1 MIKEIQYTGYEASTP
16 DNLAS
21 DGSLS
26 AAVGLVNQDGGMR
39 AATSPNE
46 IIKIPDGYE
55 IVFRHRVSSGQT
67 NTILRKGQTFS
78 WFQYDY
84 EEASVD
90 ADFTDEIE
98 ANKFLL
104 KFPLERP
111 NSPLK
116 ALRKFTDINAIG
128 NTLIILYGT
137 PFYVL
142 WKGGK
147 YNILGS
153 HIPTIKMSLGLQGG
167 FVQHGRY
174 RYIIP
179 EGTTITDVMPY
190 DQAKRL
196 SEHIQSNLNPLIEQY
211 SKEQGKF
218 THPFFIQYAIK
229 TYDGR
234 YVNRSTPIY
243 MQPCIYPLPI
253 NFKKDDGSTV
263 FYYYILML
271 SIDIDYMLF
280 SETTDEMGKPITT
293 AEFIENIKKWGDII
307 ESIDFFVSKPLY
319 FYKQDFVIT
328 GVTGVKE
335 DCISF
340 FNGKFTSRSEDL
352 YCSHNLSKLKIRSSQ
367 TGALYALVD
376 NFANIPVDW
385 QDAKNQ
391 MMGANPCYL
400 VSSIKIDDIQEAMF
414 TNRTILNVDI
424 PRKKTLEQQPTCENA
439 DDYDFYDN
447 DQYFATGIE
456 VYNNSASLLG
466 LKRSLFNGFGLDT
479 MLSYC
484 NESTLDDQKLGSSM
498 QQVYVKIESDSGSSY
513 ILRAN
518 SHIPMCMY
526 TSSGGAFKFH
536 WGNYLSFPNPNA
548 TWMWIGNPITGFYKI
563 RLNRDQNWNRAH
575 AYLGFYNNHENVF
588 PYSDIENEIDNSEST
603 NLENLQGKVYSS
615 ITNNPF
621 VFRPSRAISF
631 DGADVI
637 GMASATK
644 ALSQGQF
651 GQFPMYAFTSDG
663 IWALEVS
670 ASTGGY
676 SAKQPVTRDVC
687 INPLS
692 ITQGD
697 NCIYFVSD
705 RGLMLLSGSDTSCI
719 SDILDDHF
727 TQSLKDTLPG
737 YGKFLGLAGV
747 SENAAAAIA
756 FRDFIKEAQ
765 IIYDYT
771 NQRLIVFKPA
781 TAGSTNI
788 AYAYSLASRSWT
800 FIENDIYQKL
810 NSYPEAIGVSAGG
823 GVVNIS
829 TITDGTEGTGFIV
842 TRPLSLDM
850 PEVHKTVDAII
861 QRGKFRKGCIKQA
874 LWGSRDLIHWHL
886 VASSDSHILRN
897 VHGTP
902 YKWFRIGVI
911 ATLKDDEALTGCSIN
926 YTPKLTNK
934 IR

>member
-1 MIKEIQYTGYEASTP
+1 
-16 DNLAS
+16 
-21 DGSLS
+21 
-26 AAVGLVNQDGGMR
+26 
-39 AATSPNE
+39 
-46 IIKIPDGYE
+46 
-55 IVFRHRVSSGQT
+55 
-67 NTILRKGQTFS
+67 
-78 WFQYDY
+78 
-84 EEASVD
+84 
-90 ADFTDEIE
+90 
-98 ANKFLL
+98 
-104 KFPLERP
+104 
-111 NSPLK
+111 
-116 ALRKFTDINAIG
+116 
-128 NTLIILYGT
+128 
-137 PFYVL
+137 
-142 WKGGK
+142 
-147 YNILGS
+147 
-153 HIPTIKMSLGLQGG
+153 
-167 FVQHGRY
+167 
-174 RYIIP
+174 
-179 EGTTITDVMPY
+179 
-190 DQAKRL
+190 
-196 SEHIQSNLNPLIEQY
+196 
-211 SKEQGKF
+211 
-218 THPFFIQYAIK
+218 
-229 TYDGR
+229 
-234 YVNRSTPIY
+234 
-243 MQPCIYPLPI
+243 
-253 NFKKDDGSTV
+253 
-263 FYYYILML
+263 
-271 SIDIDYMLF
+271 
-280 SETTDEMGKPITT
+280 
-293 AEFIENIKKWGDII
+293 
-307 ESIDFFVSKPLY
+307 
-319 FYKQDFVIT
+319 
-328 GVTGVKE
+328 
-335 DCISF
+335 
-340 FNGKFTSRSEDL
+340 
-352 YCSHNLSKLKIRSSQ
+352 
-367 TGALYALVD
+367 
-376 NFANIPVDW
+376 
-385 QDAKNQ
+385 
-391 MMGANPCYL
+391 
-400 VSSIKIDDIQEAMF
+400 MF

-484 NESTLDDQKLGSSM
+484 NESTLDEQHLGSSM

-518 SHIPMCMY
+518 SNIPMCMY

-548 TWMWIGNPITGFYKI
+548 TWMWIGNSITGFYKI

-575 AYLGFYNNHENVF
+575 AYLGFYNYHENVF
-588 PYSDIENEIDNSEST
+588 PYSDILNEIANSEST

-727 TQSLKDTLPG
+727 AQSLKDTLPG
-737 YGKFLGLAGV
+737 YGKFLGIAGV

>member
-1 MIKEIQYTGYEASTP
+1 
-16 DNLAS
+16 
-21 DGSLS
+21 
-26 AAVGLVNQDGGMR
+26 
-39 AATSPNE
+39 
-46 IIKIPDGYE
+46 
-55 IVFRHRVSSGQT
+55 
-67 NTILRKGQTFS
+67 
-78 WFQYDY
+78 
-84 EEASVD
+84 
-90 ADFTDEIE
+90 
-98 ANKFLL
+98 
-104 KFPLERP
+104 
-111 NSPLK
+111 
-116 ALRKFTDINAIG
+116 
-128 NTLIILYGT
+128 
-137 PFYVL
+137 
-142 WKGGK
+142 
-147 YNILGS
+147 
-153 HIPTIKMSLGLQGG
+153 
-167 FVQHGRY
+167 
-174 RYIIP
+174 
-179 EGTTITDVMPY
+179 
-190 DQAKRL
+190 
-196 SEHIQSNLNPLIEQY
+196 
-211 SKEQGKF
+211 
-218 THPFFIQYAIK
+218 
-229 TYDGR
+229 
-234 YVNRSTPIY
+234 
-243 MQPCIYPLPI
+243 
-253 NFKKDDGSTV
+253 
-263 FYYYILML
+263 
-271 SIDIDYMLF
+271 
-280 SETTDEMGKPITT
+280 
-293 AEFIENIKKWGDII
+293 
-307 ESIDFFVSKPLY
+307 
-319 FYKQDFVIT
+319 
-328 GVTGVKE
+328 
-335 DCISF
+335 
-340 FNGKFTSRSEDL
+340 
-352 YCSHNLSKLKIRSSQ
+352 
-367 TGALYALVD
+367 
-376 NFANIPVDW
+376 
-385 QDAKNQ
+385 
-391 MMGANPCYL
+391 
-400 VSSIKIDDIQEAMF
+400 MF

-484 NESTLDDQKLGSSM
+484 NESTLDEQHLGSSM

-526 TSSGGAFKFH
+526 TSSGNTFKFH

-548 TWMWIGNPITGFYKI
+548 TWMWIGNIMSGFYKI
-563 RLNRDQNWNRAH
+563 KLNRDQNWNRAH

-588 PYSDIENEIDNSEST
+588 PYSDIENEIANSEST
-603 NLENLQGKVYSS
+603 NIENLQGKVYSS

-651 GQFPMYAFTSDG
+651 GQFPMYAFTTDG

-810 NSYPEAIGVSAGG
+810 NSYPEAICVSAGG

-897 VHGTP
+897 VHGTS